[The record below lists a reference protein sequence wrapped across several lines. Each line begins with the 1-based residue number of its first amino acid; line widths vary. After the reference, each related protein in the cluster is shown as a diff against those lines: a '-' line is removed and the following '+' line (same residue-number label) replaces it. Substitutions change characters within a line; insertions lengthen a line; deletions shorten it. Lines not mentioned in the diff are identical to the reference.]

1 MLGQATMG
9 LALLIAWLVMY
20 VLLLAACAM
29 IYKAA
34 KARGS
39 RAEVWLLATLIPG
52 IVGLAIMLV
61 PFIFPQDPS
70 TMFCTIFGV
79 LLTALGPILYL
90 VVGGVASDAE

>member
-1 MLGQATMG
+1 
-9 LALLIAWLVMY
+9 
-20 VLLLAACAM
+20 
-29 IYKAA
+29 
-34 KARGS
+34 
-39 RAEVWLLATLIPG
+39 
-52 IVGLAIMLV
+52 VGLAIMLV